1 MATPNVHSNR
11 GLRPAR
17 LRALIAASCALS
29 GCFSNS
35 SNTRSDAGGFMLD
48 TGIPEWD
55 SGSGG
60 DTGAP
65 DAAGDAPGDGATACT
80 PSGTPVMHTADITAD
95 ETWASGIHVVPASLQ
110 IKGGAHLTIAPC
122 SEVQLGPGA
131 SLTVPT
137 TGGSLDAV
145 GTAASP
151 IRFVA
156 QTAGMPWGAISVTS
170 PATVHLAY
178 ATLAGGGTGPHD
190 TTPLAGASLAGNS
203 SDATRPVVLLVDH
216 VTVSG
221 SAGLGVFLH
230 GARFDPASTALT
242 ITGAGWYP
250 LYTGVAST
258 TEIPDGTYTGNA
270 IDQILLQT
278 YGTAATDDMSPFVAD
293 VTMHDRGVPYRVGT
307 GPASIV
313 VGDGLGT
320 SASASLTIAAGVKV
334 LFTPQGAGSIS
345 QLMVRAKNAGAAYQ
359 AQGALVVQ
367 GTAAAPVVLDS
378 AGTTPAAGDWQGL
391 YFSNVI
397 APQTSIQYAHILH
410 AGGPSSAVGLCPS
423 TPAGTN
429 NAATCAIVMMLD
441 APPPAAFLAS
451 SDIESAPCGVYRGW
465 TMTDVD
471 FTASNQFVGVPGC
484 TQTDI
489 SQAGGA
495 CTPACPTSP

>member
-1 MATPNVHSNR
+1 MATPNLHSNR

-17 LRALIAASCALS
+17 LPALIAGLWALS

-35 SNTRSDAGGFMLD
+35 SGTPRDAGQFMLD
-48 TGIPEWD
+48 TAIPEFD
-55 SGSGG
+55 SGPGA

-65 DAAGDAPGDGATACT
+65 DAPGADATACA
-80 PSGTPVMHTADITAD
+80 PSSTPVMHTADIVAD

-122 SEVQLGPGA
+122 TEVRLGPGA

-151 IRFVA
+151 IRFVRQSA
-156 QTAGMPWGAISVTS
+156 AMPWGAISVTS
-170 PATVHLAY
+170 PATAHLAH
-178 ATLAGGGTGPHD
+178 ATLVGGGTGPQA
-190 TTPLAGASLAGNS
+190 TAPLGGASLAGNS
-203 SDATRPVVLLVDH
+203 SDATRPVVLSVDH
-216 VTVSG
+216 VTIDGSG
-221 SAGLGVFLH
+221 GLGVFLR

-242 ITGAGWYP
+242 ITRAGSYP
-250 LYTGVAST
+250 LYTGVASA
-258 TEIPDGTYTGNA
+258 TEIPDGAYTGNA
-270 IDQILLQT
+270 IDAILLQT
-278 YGTAATDDMSPFVAD
+278 YGVAATDDMSPFVAD
-293 VTMHDRGVPYRVGT
+293 VTMHDRGVPYQVGT

-320 SASASLTIAAGVKV
+320 SASASLTIEAGVNL
-334 LFTPQGAGSIS
+334 LFMPQGAGGVS
-345 QLMVRAKNAGAAYQ
+345 QLVVRAKNVGGTYQ

-367 GTAAAPVVLDS
+367 GTAAAPVVLAS
-378 AGTTPAAGDWQGL
+378 GAPAPAAGDWQGL

-397 APQTSIQYAHILH
+397 APQTSIQYAHILY
-410 AGGPSSAVGLCPS
+410 AGGASSAIGLCPS

-441 APPPAAFLAS
+441 APPSSAFLAN

-465 TMTDVD
+465 TMTAVD
-471 FTASNQFVGVPGC
+471 FTASNQFVKIPGC

-489 SQAGGA
+489 PMPGGA